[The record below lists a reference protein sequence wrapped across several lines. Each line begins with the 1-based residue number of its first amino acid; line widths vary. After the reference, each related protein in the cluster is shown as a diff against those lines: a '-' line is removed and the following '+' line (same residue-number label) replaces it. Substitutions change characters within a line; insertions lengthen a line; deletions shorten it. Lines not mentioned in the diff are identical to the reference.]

1 MLNSVI
7 ASTPTGERFLEWI
20 ELAALAIE
28 ILAVALIVI
37 AIFYAMARYL
47 AEVLSKPGSKYIP
60 DRYQRLKTSLG
71 RTLLLGLEILV
82 AADIVRTV
90 ALDSTLEAVAILG
103 LLVLIRTFLSW
114 SLVVE
119 IEGRWPWQPEPEQS
133 ATSEG

>member
-7 ASTPTGERFLEWI
+7 ARAPTGERILEWI

-28 ILAVALIVI
+28 LLAVAIIVI
-37 AIFYAMARYL
+37 AIFFAMGRYL
-47 AEVLSKPGSKYIP
+47 VQAATKPGDKHIAG
-60 DRYQRLKTSLG
+60 RYQRLKTSLG

-90 ALDSTLEAVAILG
+90 ALDSTLEAVGILG

-119 IEGRWPWQPEPEQS
+119 IEGRWPWQPMQ
-133 ATSEG
+133 EG